1 MRFNLYVEDK
11 IFPCEELKVYL
22 YKDLLRSIYGEQ
34 PSVQT
39 FLDTIKSILNT
50 LSGIS
55 YEYIDSI
62 SIIELFSGILQ
73 LRMNS
78 MGDRIVVVL
87 KSDDKDKKKKNIE
100 IRLDWINND
109 LMVFCNT
116 FINKTIQLTDN
127 ITAVLESPSIARLLE
142 KTEDEYLYFVK
153 AIIIENNTYKINSN
167 KELSDI
173 LETLPI
179 KATLALVGHFEDIV
193 TNISNL
199 NFLERYGVTEQNLNF
214 IPTIDNLLWFT
225 KLIFS
230 ESLDTFYDNLF
241 YLSYIGHME
250 LSFINQC
257 TPGDYMY
264 FVKKLE
270 ATLARQNPDSG
281 TDQIQFGQ
289 GVADEELAGM
299 E

>member
-11 IFPCEELKVYL
+11 VLPCEELKVHL

-34 PSVQT
+34 PNIYI
-39 FLDTIKSILNT
+39 FIDTIKNILNT

-55 YEYIDSI
+55 FEYIDSI
-62 SIIELFSGILQ
+62 SIIELFSCILQ

-87 KSDDKDKKKKNIE
+87 KSDDKKKKNVE

-109 LMVFCNT
+109 LMVFCDT
-116 FINKTIQLTDN
+116 FVNKTIQLTDN
-127 ITAVLESPSIARLLE
+127 ITAVIESPSVSRLLE

-153 AIIIENNTYKINSN
+153 AIKIEDNTFKINSN
-167 KELSDI
+167 KELNDI
-173 LETLPI
+173 LEQLPI
-179 KATLALVGHFEDIV
+179 KATMALVEHFEKIV
-193 TNISNL
+193 TNITNL

-241 YLSYIGHME
+241 YLSYIGHIE

-257 TPGDYMY
+257 TPGDYIY

-270 ATLARQNPDSG
+270 GTLAKQNSDGGPDPA
-281 TDQIQFGQ
+281 QIGQ
-289 GVADEELAGM
+289 GEAADEFAEM